1 MNENKRLTDEEY
13 EALSIEYEQNPP
25 ELSGNPGFITSIR
38 EQSLVSE
45 LLSPDYARVVKARA
59 EAMSI
64 SPAEV
69 IQNALKAQLVESI

>member
-13 EALSIEYEQNPP
+13 EALSVEYEQNPP

-45 LLSPDYARVVKARA
+45 LLSPDYARIVKARA
-59 EAMSI
+59 ETMSI

-69 IQNALKAQLVESI
+69 IQNALKAQLVEGI